1 VNASDLVEI
10 EAIKQL
16 KARYFRFL
24 DTKQWDA
31 WREVFTEDF
40 QAEVHGPHPVIHFEN
55 RDEMVESNRKV
66 LAEAP
71 TIHHG
76 HMPEIELTG
85 PDTARGIWAMLD
97 VVKLGAGFV
106 GYGHYHEEYR
116 KVEGDW
122 RIARLLLTRLHI
134 EGEGPSADQVVD
146 GLPS

>member
-1 VNASDLVEI
+1 MGRKGEPVNASDLVEI
-10 EAIKQL
+10 EAIRQL

-40 QAEVHGPHPVIHFEN
+40 QAEIHGPHPVIHFES
-55 RDEMVESNRKV
+55 RDEMVESNRKI

-71 TIHHG
+71 TVHHG

-85 PDTARGIWAMLD
+85 PDRATGIWAMVD

-122 RIARLLLTRLHI
+122 RIARLRLTRLLV
-134 EGEGPSADQVVD
+134 EAAEPAAG
-146 GLPS
+146 